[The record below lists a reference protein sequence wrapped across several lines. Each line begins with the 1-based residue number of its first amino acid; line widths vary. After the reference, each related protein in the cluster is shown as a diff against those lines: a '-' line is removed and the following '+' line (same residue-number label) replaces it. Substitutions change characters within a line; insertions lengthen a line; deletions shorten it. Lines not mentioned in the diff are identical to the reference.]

1 MMKVIVKIGV
11 FCVLFVLFLVW
22 RFPYDSLVERAVR
35 QAEVATGATILY
47 QPSSAGPFGVKV
59 KDLHVQMASGA
70 SLKFD
75 SARIFPTSEGL
86 TATAYQGESEMKVSV
101 SGKVLDVKLKDV
113 TVQTGNDVIG
123 TTRATGEMTYAVA
136 TREGGGSL
144 RLVVPELGLPIPI
157 PDKSVELGST
167 FVIRNVGTPELP
179 RTGVSTELK
188 LLSGDGSSSAN
199 GTVSLEGQP
208 PPNSPLLNGTLRFEV
223 PTGRGTLRL
232 SGTWDNPVT
241 KIIPK

>member
-1 MMKVIVKIGV
+1 MMKALLKIAV
-11 FCVLFVLFLVW
+11 FIGLFCLFLLIQ
-22 RFPYDSLVERAVR
+22 FPYDSLVERAVR

-47 QPSSAGPFGVKV
+47 QPGSAGPFGVKV
-59 KDLHVQMASGA
+59 KDLNVRMASGA
-70 SLKFD
+70 FLQFD
-75 SARIFPTSEGL
+75 SARIFPTRTGL
-86 TATAYQGESEMKVSV
+86 RATAYQGENEMKVTFNGTLLEV
-101 SGKVLDVKLKDV
+101 QLNDI

-123 TTRATGEMTYAVA
+123 TTRATGDMNYGVLS
-136 TREGGGSL
+136 REGGGSL

-167 FVIRNVGTPELP
+167 FVIRNVGTPQAP

-208 PPNSPLLNGTLRFEV
+208 PPSSPLLNGTLRFEV

-232 SGTWDNPVT
+232 SGTWDKPITN
-241 KIIPK
+241 IIPK